1 MDELIN
7 NTSVI
12 ENILRKNNSI
22 LSIKTI
28 AKRGDLSKRKTK
40 RILRYLES
48 NDLVRNVSFNEIGSG
63 KSCLNK
69 SSHLWQLK

>member
-1 MDELIN
+1 MDEFIN
-7 NTSVI
+7 NTSII
-12 ENILRKNNSI
+12 ENILRINNSI

-28 AKRGDLSKRKTK
+28 AKRGNLSRRKTK

-63 KSCLNK
+63 KTTLNK
-69 SSHLWQLK
+69 PSHLWQLK